1 MDLPSV
7 DWATP
12 ENMPSPF
19 RDNLRISLVELYG
32 SVKTYMIVESSTK
45 QYPTREIMSPEML
58 YLKTDP

>member
-1 MDLPSV
+1 MNLPSV

-32 SVKTYMIVESSTK
+32 YVNTYMIIESSTK
-45 QYPTREIMSPEML
+45 QYPTREILYSKML